1 MTQRLSS
8 LVCIV
13 VARKS
18 KRIKLKAETST
29 HTAENA
35 GRYRGSRDPQ
45 SRRFTFGSRFF
56 SFFFVFYCGNRD
68 RDPLSQMRPQTGAE
82 GGGAIHLSTPTT
94 RETTGAGG
102 LREDAHA
109 AHTLSSLRYIYF

>member
-1 MTQRLSS
+1 
-8 LVCIV
+8 
-13 VARKS
+13 
-18 KRIKLKAETST
+18 
-29 HTAENA
+29 
-35 GRYRGSRDPQ
+35 
-45 SRRFTFGSRFF
+45 
-56 SFFFVFYCGNRD
+56 
-68 RDPLSQMRPQTGAE
+68 MRPQTGAE